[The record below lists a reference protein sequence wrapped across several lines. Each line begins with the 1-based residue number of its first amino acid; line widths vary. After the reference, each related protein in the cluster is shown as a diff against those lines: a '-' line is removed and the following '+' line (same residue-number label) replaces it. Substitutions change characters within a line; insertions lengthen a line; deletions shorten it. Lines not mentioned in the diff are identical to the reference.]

1 MESKEGGSV
10 ASDLL
15 TAHLNDYL
23 GSWSTDRDDLRVVS
37 SERRLLPDWDGGI
50 RKFVGVVDAAGHG
63 VISVPPNLVEPV
75 SELLAQ
81 ADRSDS
87 SPLRRLPALLN
98 IENSSYFEGFFRFTA
113 SPEPF
118 AKYGVWIPC
127 ASGDVPRWLK
137 PFGGDVLLAFDD
149 SGRYI
154 AGVGIKRLSRFGR
167 ELAVVTEERAR
178 GAGLAKALIS
188 QASVRILEEGAIP
201 IYLHSQQNF
210 ASARVADAVGFHD
223 KGWRILG
230 IHRQ

>member
-1 MESKEGGSV
+1 MESKESGSI

-23 GSWSTDRDDLRVVS
+23 GSWSTDRDLLQVVG
-37 SERRLLPDWDGGI
+37 SERRLLPDWDGEV
-50 RKFVGVVDAAGHG
+50 RDFVGVVDAAGHG

-75 SELLAQ
+75 TELVAEVDGS
-81 ADRSDS
+81 DR
-87 SPLRRLPALLN
+87 SPLRRLPALLDLK
-98 IENSSYFEGFFRFTA
+98 NSTYFEGVFRFTA

-118 AKYGVWIPC
+118 ASDGVWTPC
-127 ASGDVPRWLK
+127 SSEEVPGWLK

-167 ELAVVTEERAR
+167 ELAVVTEERGR

-188 QASVRILEEGAIP
+188 QASVRILEEGAVP

-210 ASARVADAVGFHD
+210 ASARVADAVGFYD